1 MKVMVRYCRHMRR
14 DGSYNTVVFDDET
27 KTIADFAPPENCAFV
42 EARLSGDVDALKKT
56 LLENGYRKERHT

>member
-1 MKVMVRYCRHMRR
+1 MRR